1 MSLHVLKLHCWLL
14 SNSCTRQ
21 LYRLTLPL
29 PSAKR
34 QRTLVSWSSTTT
46 SPRVSNIT
54 AVGTY
59 ETLKGSRKKKRI
71 FYGQGDPKSCP
82 PPPLRSAVLCFFFW
96 GVHLTSVF
104 DYTWFEINF
113 DKKMIFDPLYDLLV
127 VWRWAFQMEANT
139 TTEPR
144 MQWRE
149 VHYICIFKPLHH

>member
-59 ETLKGSRKKKRI
+59 ETLKGSRQKKRI
-71 FYGQGDPKSCP
+71 FYGQADRRGWP
-82 PPPLRSAVLCFFFW
+82 PPPYGQLFCVFFW

-104 DYTWFEINF
+104 DYKWFETNF
-113 DKKMIFDPLYDLLV
+113 DKKNVFWPF
-127 VWRWAFQMEANT
+127 VWPFGCVKMSISNSSKRYNG
-139 TTEPR
+139 TENP
-144 MQWRE
+144 MKGSALDM
-149 VHYICIFKPLHH
+149 HF